1 MKENK
6 TAPQACDCIEFL
18 DGTWMELCA
27 NKQDCSQNGKAVIAA
42 YWCGMMNER
51 LDLRRNYRNVWCI
64 LRSIDQ
70 HEVRFSD
77 PKWEKEWNDF
87 RWAAFRENPH
97 EYFLQAPDIVS
108 DAIWAALEVRL

>member
-6 TAPQACDCIEFL
+6 TTLTACDCIEFL
-18 DGTWMELCA
+18 DGTWMELC
-27 NKQDCSQNGKAVIAA
+27 DSPTHCLLNGKGLMSAR
-42 YWCGMMNER
+42 WCGMMNER
-51 LDLRRNYRNVWCI
+51 LNLRRNYRNVWCI
-64 LRSIDQ
+64 LRAIDQ

-77 PKWEKEWNDF
+77 PEWEKEWNDF